1 MALADP
7 WSILGLRPGAGR
19 AAVRAAYRR
28 AAWQHHPDHGG
39 SASRMAAINRAYAE
53 LTARSRRTDASPT
66 DRGAET
72 SSPRPRPGPS
82 RPEGS
87 GATRAASPMSRQGS
101 DRASALWSSRLGQW
115 AVTLAGLGAVDL
127 LWRLAGVHAL
137 ALAAAVLAM
146 VVIADRRPSDAPYWP
161 VGDVLTVLV
170 TLVAWLLAC
179 ARDPRP
185 GPGEHGPGASLSGR
199 R

>member
-7 WSILGLRPGAGR
+7 WSILGLRPGADR

-39 SASRMAAINRAYAE
+39 ATSRMAAINRAYAE

-66 DRGAET
+66 DHGPEA
-72 SSPRPRPGPS
+72 SSPRPRPGPARAGAS
-82 RPEGS
+82 RARRS
-87 GATRAASPMSRQGS
+87 GGPPARAGTG
-101 DRASALWSSRLGQW
+101 RASALWGSRLGQW
-115 AVTLAGLGAVDL
+115 AVTLAALGAVDL

-146 VVIADRRPSDAPYWP
+146 VVIADRRPCDAPYWP

-185 GPGEHGPGASLSGR
+185 GPGEHGPGGSLSGR